1 MRTRELVPLAICF
14 GIFVAGNVIAA
25 EALAHP
31 AASTDAATAERP
43 ASTVSWRKAAV
54 QSPEDVAVAA

>member
-1 MRTRELVPLAICF
+1 MRTRDLVPLAICF

-31 AASTDAATAERP
+31 APATAKAPTEQP
-43 ASTVSWRKAAV
+43 SSTVSWRKASV
-54 QSPEDVAVAA
+54 QTPESASVAV